1 MKLRTSIFYVSVLV
15 IDCHCVRACTL
26 SMRHRLQI
34 RILSAMNKEQ
44 TMKGTSIPG
53 LWVSSS
59 FIDPSHVVFSLNRKK
74 SKRGAMKCKRMTIMK
89 YSPCSI
95 MLTAHEPTSIHNRPE
110 SKSSFLLACNK
121 ISHHHVS
128 TQHHN

>member
-1 MKLRTSIFYVSVLV
+1 MKLRTSIVYVSILV
-15 IDCHCVRACTL
+15 IDCHYVGECTL

-34 RILSAMNKEQ
+34 RIMSAMNKEQ
-44 TMKGTSIPG
+44 TKKGASIAG
-53 LWVSSS
+53 VWVRSC

-95 MLTAHEPTSIHNRPE
+95 MLTTHESTSIHNRPE

-128 TQHHN
+128 RQHHN

>member
-1 MKLRTSIFYVSVLV
+1 MKLWTRIFYVSVLV
-15 IDCHCVRACTL
+15 IDCHCVGAYTL

-44 TMKGTSIPG
+44 TKKGASITG
-53 LWVSSS
+53 LWVSSC

-74 SKRGAMKCKRMTIMK
+74 SKRRAMKCKRMTIMSC
-89 YSPCSI
+89 SPCSI

-121 ISHHHVS
+121 ISHHHFS
-128 TQHHN
+128 RQHHN

>member
-1 MKLRTSIFYVSVLV
+1 MKLRTSILYVSVLV

-26 SMRHRLQI
+26 SMRHSLQI
-34 RILSAMNKEQ
+34 RILSAMNKEH

-128 TQHHN
+128 TQHHK